1 MAYHWSL
8 KYFVLLFKL
17 GPAGTGGLGF
27 GLRLDNLCLS
37 GFLGNAVF
45 AMITQ
50 VCMGLNITQY
60 EENFPSMSLLLGNM
74 ALQLSTGLYY
84 SFIWILPSILA
95 AILMKYFE
103 EKCNN
108 YYEEFIQNCKKCI
121 DLYEKLSEALKN
133 YLFLYFTA
141 VQSWAIFYTFVSLS
155 TLVKKKSYET
165 LDLILTAGSLSHVGT
180 VILCLIA
187 LTSSL
192 DSAHQCLQKLK
203 RQAQAGIV
211 MGSLN

>member
-1 MAYHWSL
+1 M
-8 KYFVLLFKL
+8 
-17 GPAGTGGLGF
+17 GF
-27 GLRLDNLCLS
+27 GLRLNILCLS
-37 GFLGNAVF
+37 GFIGNAVF
-45 AMITQ
+45 VTITQ
-50 VCMGLNITQY
+50 ICMSLIITQN
-60 EENFPSMSLLLGNM
+60 EESFPSISFLLGNISI
-74 ALQLSTGLYY
+74 QLASGFYY
-84 SFIWILPSILA
+84 SSIWILPSILA

-165 LDLILTAGSLSHVGT
+165 LDLILTAGSLCHVGT

-211 MGSLN
+211 MGYPN

>member
-1 MAYHWSL
+1 
-8 KYFVLLFKL
+8 
-17 GPAGTGGLGF
+17 
-27 GLRLDNLCLS
+27 
-37 GFLGNAVF
+37 
-45 AMITQ
+45 MITQ
-50 VCMGLNITQY
+50 VCMGLIIIQY
-60 EENFPSMSLLLGNM
+60 KDNFPSISLLFGNITLWL
-74 ALQLSTGLYY
+74 AAGFYY

-108 YYEEFIQNCKKCI
+108 YYEEFIHNCKKCI

-133 YLFLYFTA
+133 YLFLNFTA
-141 VQSWAIFYTFVSLS
+141 IQSWAIFWTFVSLS

-165 LDLILTAGSLSHVGT
+165 LDLILTAGSLCHVGT

-203 RQAQAGIV
+203 RQAQARIIR
-211 MGSLN
+211 GSLN

>member
-1 MAYHWSL
+1 
-8 KYFVLLFKL
+8 
-17 GPAGTGGLGF
+17 
-27 GLRLDNLCLS
+27 
-37 GFLGNAVF
+37 
-45 AMITQ
+45 MITQ
-50 VCMGLNITQY
+50 VCMGLIIIQY
-60 EENFPSMSLLLGNM
+60 KENFPSISLLLGNI
-74 ALQLSTGLYY
+74 ALWLAAGFYY

-108 YYEEFIQNCKKCI
+108 YYEEFIHNCKKCI
-121 DLYEKLSEALKN
+121 DLYEKLSEGLKN
-133 YLFLYFTA
+133 YLFLNFTA
-141 VQSWAIFYTFVSLS
+141 VQSWAIFYTFVCLS

-165 LDLILTAGSLSHVGT
+165 LDLILTAGSLCHVGT

-203 RQAQAGIV
+203 RQAQDNLLASSVKTERQQLKYIIQRIEG
-211 MGSLN
+211 MGPISARGYFEIDKTTLTSMLSVR